1 MRFLGCGF
9 FFFLSDLKKE
19 RVIIDFSKLKMPLA
33 FFLFG
38 ILGGTETLTKGLR
51 VFLFILESLQSIDGS
66 GLLGVMSNEKGFL
79 PATAFTLATL

>member
-1 MRFLGCGF
+1 
-9 FFFLSDLKKE
+9 
-19 RVIIDFSKLKMPLA
+19 MPLD

-51 VFLFILESLQSIDGS
+51 AFLFVLESLQSIDGS
-66 GLLGVMSNEKGFL
+66 GLLGVMSNVKGFL